1 MQGGQGAPSFPN
13 QAQGGNCSY
22 KMTCSTLAGDWFVR
36 AYLVICLAARIRHWS
51 TKATECYTANYG
63 ANPGG
68 PPSCTGTCCTCTSK
82 CLPVS
87 AAEGIYSHV
96 RNLRCSTV
104 CCEYSNV
111 HMTPLNLQGQAP
123 HHQLHQQYL
132 QAQSH
137 IQQQG
142 QYRQQQQPLANTAPG
157 LAQPVMQTG
166 MQQGMRPQQ
175 GTRPAGPQYNVQQQ
189 QQMQQQQQ
197 QLQQQQNAQAAQR
210 QVCLCSD
217 KGLLLQMICSCLVGH
232 GKDHWLI
239 HI

>member
-1 MQGGQGAPSFPN
+1 MHSW
-13 QAQGGNCSY
+13 
-22 KMTCSTLAGDWFVR
+22 M
-36 AYLVICLAARIRHWS
+36 LVTYLAARIRHWS
-51 TKATECYTANYG
+51 TKATESCTCGPASFVNTANYG

-82 CLPVS
+82 RLPVS
-87 AAEGIYSHV
+87 AAEGVYSHASHF
-96 RNLRCSTV
+96 RCNTIRYHHSP
-104 CCEYSNV
+104 V
-111 HMTPLNLQGQAP
+111 HITPLCMNLQGQAP

-142 QYRQQQQPLANTAPG
+142 QYRQQQQRLANTAPG
-157 LAQPVMQTG
+157 LAQPVMQPG

-175 GTRPAGPQYNVQQQ
+175 GTRPAGPQYSVQQQ

-210 QVCLCSD
+210 QVCFCSD
-217 KGLLLQMICSCLVGH
+217 KGLVLQMICSCLVYTSRTTG
-232 GKDHWLI
+232 
-239 HI
+239 